1 MVSVLVDSRYEPG
14 ETTVTLSSHR
24 FLQMQETVRQRTP
37 LQLLSSPSLN
47 TAPRYTFDAPLSNE
61 LHPTATA
68 VPVHIETGDGGV
80 TPNHGAQASF
90 VGNVRDDDSDDL
102 IGSPTA
108 NTNLCEDCCGRP
120 REYGLRGESS
130 PRFCRG

>member
-1 MVSVLVDSRYEPG
+1 
-14 ETTVTLSSHR
+14 
-24 FLQMQETVRQRTP
+24 MQETVRQRTP
-37 LQLLSSPSLN
+37 LQLLSPPSLN

-68 VPVHIETGDGGV
+68 VPVHIETVDGVV

-102 IGSPTA
+102 ARGLSSFLNSHPESQETPPETQDRSPI
-108 NTNLCEDCCGRP
+108 
-120 REYGLRGESS
+120 
-130 PRFCRG
+130 

>member
-1 MVSVLVDSRYEPG
+1 
-14 ETTVTLSSHR
+14 
-24 FLQMQETVRQRTP
+24 MQETVRQRTP

-68 VPVHIETGDGGV
+68 VPVHIETVDGVV

-108 NTNLCEDCCGRP
+108 NTCLLYTSP
-120 REYGLRGESS
+120 S
-130 PRFCRG
+130 PRDGLLSRMPSSA